1 MKLSKIFI
9 TLMLSMTAYIAQA
22 QLTVQFS
29 WPEYEVSKGEEF
41 IFDVS
46 CETSDSFTAFTCII
60 NLPEGLTPCRWD
72 DDPNEDFEVELTDR
86 AHRTHTIS
94 SNFIESA
101 NQLRVV
107 AFSSKNSNFTGT
119 SGVIFTVRV
128 KADCVVGMH
137 EIKLVEAESLVTTDE
152 HIDYYSNA
160 FTSGFMMNE
169 TNSIDAIEYDN
180 QPAKLY
186 NLQGVEVINPHSGM
200 FIKRQG
206 KKAEKII
213 IK

>member
-29 WPEYEVSKGEEF
+29 WPEYEVNKGEEF

-86 AHRTHTIS
+86 AHRTQHQHLRRGMEAHADRVHAHARRHKLHIHPLPQGSRQHLHTRHR
-94 SNFIESA
+94 A
-101 NQLRVV
+101 MVQLP
-107 AFSSKNSNFTGT
+107 
-119 SGVIFTVRV
+119 
-128 KADCVVGMH
+128 
-137 EIKLVEAESLVTTDE
+137 
-152 HIDYYSNA
+152 
-160 FTSGFMMNE
+160 
-169 TNSIDAIEYDN
+169 
-180 QPAKLY
+180 Q
-186 NLQGVEVINPHSGM
+186 
-200 FIKRQG
+200 
-206 KKAEKII
+206 
-213 IK
+213 